1 MDVKKLKKLIYW
13 NETGKGVASKVPQ
26 MHTMFLGPA
35 GTGKTQIIKE
45 IIAAEENDCKII
57 ISTRFNEYLQDV
69 QELERKGY
77 KAVILSA
84 QEEETECSFDIEKNK
99 VIYINNCGIAPNYG
113 RIWEQIVKSDVKTRI
128 YIDDHP
134 WYFNLIPYEFL
145 CIAVGYNCLFFSAFQ
160 GISRDLE
167 GCNVAQFQQI
177 QL

>member
-1 MDVKKLKKLIYW
+1 MKKLKQVVSW
-13 NETGKGVASKVPQ
+13 NKTGKGAAFELPK
-26 MHTMFLGPA
+26 MHTMFLGPE
-35 GTGKTQIIKE
+35 GRGKTQNIKE

-84 QEEETECSFDIEKNK
+84 PEEETECSFDIEKNK
-99 VIYINNCGIAPNYG
+99 VIYINNCGIAPKYG
-113 RIWEQIVKSDVKTRI
+113 RICEQIVKSDVKTRI

-160 GISRDLE
+160 DINRDLA

-177 QL
+177 KL